1 MSAGD
6 VMPDTEAFRARLE
19 FVSTAQMSVDA
30 QSALGS
36 LTMNTFHL
44 AGDAALIVVGTAF
57 ALVGYVIGYF
67 IVILGLI
74 FLSISQVAPF
84 QRWLVNRYRGSLL
97 NQPVTVN
104 IDEEGLRFATPLAST
119 TVPWATMT
127 TIRTSDRSIVFL
139 RGRSPLGY
147 LPSAAFLHDAERTA
161 FVEYARARITAK
173 SAMSSG

>member
-1 MSAGD
+1 VSAGQLL
-6 VMPDTEAFRARLE
+6 PDTEPFRARLE

-44 AGDAALIVVGTAF
+44 VGDAALIVVGTAF
-57 ALVGYVIGYF
+57 AITGYVLGYF
-67 IVILGLI
+67 AVILGLI
-74 FLSISQVAPF
+74 FLFVSRVAPF

-97 NQPVTVN
+97 NQPVTVD
-104 IDEEGLRFATPLAST
+104 IAEEGLRFATPLAST
-119 TVPWATMT
+119 TVPWATIT
-127 TIRTSDRSIVFL
+127 SIRTNDRSIVFL

-161 FVEYARARITAK
+161 FIQYARVRI
-173 SAMSSG
+173 SGKAAVSGA